1 MTPELSAGAEHRS
14 NRSQPPE
21 VFVPMKLCRERTQ
34 HEQMRNPVSRFLAFP
49 SLALGFAFDSGNHHF
64 AAATV
69 A

>member
-1 MTPELSAGAEHRS
+1 
-14 NRSQPPE
+14 
-21 VFVPMKLCRERTQ
+21 MKLCRERTQ

-64 AAATV
+64 AAAAV